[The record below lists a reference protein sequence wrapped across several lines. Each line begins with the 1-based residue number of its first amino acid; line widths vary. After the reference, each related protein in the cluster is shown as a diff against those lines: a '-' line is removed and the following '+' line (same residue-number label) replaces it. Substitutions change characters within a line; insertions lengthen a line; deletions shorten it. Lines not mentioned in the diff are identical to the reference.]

1 MAIDWRGFHIE
12 LLDVAGVLWFFA
24 LRFGYA
30 QCAERRRAEPDVGD
44 EAVRPRR

>member
-12 LLDVAGVLWFFA
+12 LLDVAGVLRLFA

-30 QCAERRRAEPDVGD
+30 QCAERRAKTRRA
-44 EAVRPRR
+44 RCRR